1 MNAILTIV
9 VSVMVEIIAYLLIEF
24 LKTRKAD
31 KEERFNRKVDERIE
45 KYFETKK
52 KSQQKNKSNSKAKKI
67 IAPTAN
73 AAIIFYA
80 VFQG

>member
-52 KSQQKNKSNSKAKKI
+52 KSQQKNKSNSKAKK
-67 IAPTAN
+67 
-73 AAIIFYA
+73 
-80 VFQG
+80 